1 MAQVPKTSDLP
12 RSPRPL
18 DRKAIAGWCLYD
30 VANSA
35 FATLIV
41 TFVYAA
47 FFTSA
52 FFEDENL
59 GAALWARGV
68 TITAVSVALLSPLLG
83 AVADRGGYRK
93 LLLGISTVISVGATA
108 ALYFVVPPDHALIA
122 LAFVVAGNIAF
133 EMGLVF
139 YNAFLPDLAPR
150 EVIGRISGIGWSAGY
165 LGGIAAL
172 VLALGLFVLPE
183 EPAFGVSKDNYENIR
198 ATCVLVALWFG
209 VLSIPMFLWVKEDK
223 SAVGTGGRSV
233 WSAGWIQLKDTL
245 KELRNYRQIVRFLV
259 ARLFYND
266 GLVTIFAF
274 GGIYFNATFP
284 SDNPDDAM
292 TRLIAF
298 GILLNVTAGIGAF
311 AFGFIDD
318 KIGSKPT
325 IMITIVCLALSSAAA
340 LWTRNE
346 TVFWIAGALL
356 GIFVGPNQAASRTLM
371 GRFVPPDKE
380 NEFFGFFAFSGK
392 ATAFMGPF
400 LFSVL
405 LASLTG
411 PFGAQGA
418 RSTAMSVT
426 IVFFLIGGLLLLA
439 VDEKEGIEAAHRDD

>member
-1 MAQVPKTSDLP
+1 
-12 RSPRPL
+12 
-18 DRKAIAGWCLYD
+18 
-30 VANSA
+30 
-35 FATLIV
+35 
-41 TFVYAA
+41 
-47 FFTSA
+47 
-52 FFEDENL
+52 
-59 GAALWARGV
+59 
-68 TITAVSVALLSPLLG
+68 
-83 AVADRGGYRK
+83 
-93 LLLGISTVISVGATA
+93 
-108 ALYFVVPPDHALIA
+108 
-122 LAFVVAGNIAF
+122 
-133 EMGLVF
+133 
-139 YNAFLPDLAPR
+139 
-150 EVIGRISGIGWSAGY
+150 VIGRISGIGWAAGY
-165 LGGIAAL
+165 LGGIVAL
-172 VLALGLFVLPE
+172 VLALGLFVLPD
-183 EPAFGVSKDNYENIR
+183 EPAFGISKDNHENIR

-209 VLSIPMFLWVKEDK
+209 LLSIPMFLWVKEDK

-233 WSAGWIQLKDTL
+233 WSAGWLQLKATV
-245 KELRNYRQIVRFLV
+245 KELRSYRQIVRFLL
-259 ARLFYND
+259 ARVFYND

-284 SDNPDDAM
+284 SQDANDAM

-325 IMITIVCLALSSAAA
+325 ILITIVCLALASATA

-346 TVFWIAGALL
+346 AVFWVAGAFL

-400 LFSVL
+400 FFSL
-405 LASLTG
+405 LVASLAE
-411 PFGAQGA
+411 PFGAQNA

-426 IVFFLIGGLLLLA
+426 IVFFLIGGLLLLT
-439 VDEKEGIEAAHRDD
+439 VNEKEGIEAAHRTD